1 MAAIDCYMAA
11 QRRVAADGKFDLE
24 LGSLEPPGNFFHL
37 GLTAREDSDH
47 GFAWCE
53 GQVKLRRAIRTRLMA
68 KFRIPHPKYFVGENE
83 FAGIAPAPSLWK
95 RSCFYR
101 SGDMSSMMTWKTR
114 SAVGIRHPLLKPAR
128 RPQMRPEATKSN
140 VLRSHRS
147 VSIRAQPNNP
157 AALSPHRRYW

>member
-83 FAGIAPAPSLWK
+83 FAGIAAADEHMGGQLDEGREVGLLQAPMGSPQTPAGAAAPKL
-95 RSCFYR
+95 
-101 SGDMSSMMTWKTR
+101 
-114 SAVGIRHPLLKPAR
+114 PPAR
-128 RPQMRPEATKSN
+128 LPAWNWAAAPERDLYATSAWAGFSG
-140 VLRSHRS
+140 LL
-147 VSIRAQPNNP
+147 VSDRKE
-157 AALSPHRRYW
+157 W